1 MEPTWTLEEN
11 RVFPNWTILCS
22 GEEEPSEDIP
32 CCIPGSDLKEV
43 YVYIYIFI
51 HTYNIC
57 VGVCMCASVRISRIV
72 LNLESDNSF
81 SLLCFNDCL
90 NVQIP

>member
-43 YVYIYIFI
+43 YVYIYIYLYTHI
-51 HTYNIC
+51 IYVWEC
-57 VGVCMCASVRISRIV
+57 VCVQVCVSP
-72 LNLESDNSF
+72 E
-81 SLLCFNDCL
+81 LCL
-90 NVQIP
+90 I

>member
-1 MEPTWTLEEN
+1 
-11 RVFPNWTILCS
+11 
-22 GEEEPSEDIP
+22 
-32 CCIPGSDLKEV
+32 
-43 YVYIYIFI
+43 
-51 HTYNIC
+51 
-57 VGVCMCASVRISRIV
+57 MCASVRISRIV